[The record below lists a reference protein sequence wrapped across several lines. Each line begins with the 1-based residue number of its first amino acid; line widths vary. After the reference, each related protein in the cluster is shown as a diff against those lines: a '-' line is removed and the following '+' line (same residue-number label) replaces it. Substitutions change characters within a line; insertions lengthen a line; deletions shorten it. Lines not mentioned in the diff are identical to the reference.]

1 MADLEDINIPS
12 ISNMEQDQAIDYLRQ
27 IRLQRRTP
35 QKPTVQSIKKK
46 ALKATPKMSA
56 DQALELL
63 KQLEEGL

>member
-1 MADLEDINIPS
+1 MADLNDIPIPS
-12 ISNMEQDQAIDYLRQ
+12 ITDMSQDQAIEYLRQ
-27 IRLQRRTP
+27 IRLARRTP
-35 QKPTVQSIKKK
+35 QKPTPQTIKKK